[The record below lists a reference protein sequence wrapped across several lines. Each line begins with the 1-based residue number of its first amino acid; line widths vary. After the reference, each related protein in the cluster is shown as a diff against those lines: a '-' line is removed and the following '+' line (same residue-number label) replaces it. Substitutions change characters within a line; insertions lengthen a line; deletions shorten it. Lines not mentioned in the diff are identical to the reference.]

1 MGFDWLSSRT
11 IVCRIHN
18 RQKRSIG
25 LGCPMC
31 LPRDVL
37 AVDVKIWPLDPQEV
51 VHKKLEDEEFLLLCG
66 PGCQCSR
73 IC

>member
-1 MGFDWLSSRT
+1 
-11 IVCRIHN
+11 
-18 RQKRSIG
+18 
-25 LGCPMC
+25 MC

-37 AVDVKIWPLDPQEV
+37 AVDVKIWPLDPQGV
-51 VHKKLEDEEFLLLCG
+51 VHKKLEDEEFLFLCG